1 MSAPTLTEKEYC
13 LFLEALHDLDP
24 DLPTEDLLAEADEGS
39 RKIAAIRALAER
51 ASEQPDAPVDWQ
63 EAVLRAPVRSLA
75 AAYASNILTDNTL
88 SFYTRVVERRLGV

>member
-24 DLPTEDLLAEADEGS
+24 NLPTEDLLAEADEGS

-51 ASEQPDAPVDWQ
+51 PDAPVNLE
-63 EAVLRAPVRSLA
+63 EAFLCAPVRSLA
-75 AAYASNILTDNTL
+75 AAYASDILTDNTL